1 MYLRGVSKAN
11 QEYFIDVEIGHADK
25 FAGLTMR
32 SMSNDPSATTRWKSV
47 SAMDKIAKY
56 LRDNF
61 EPHIDPSDPN
71 NIMFHKVQTAYLM
84 RITTPRIKAAPSIY
98 RRLPPIQVLN
108 KVSFSLH
115 WIPFQDHVI

>member
-1 MYLRGVSKAN
+1 MKEIHWTSTLFNLTPDNLFADMVKAASAEGLIVLKGDERGRTMYLRGVSKAN

-71 NIMFHKVQTAYLM
+71 KH
-84 RITTPRIKAAPSIY
+84 
-98 RRLPPIQVLN
+98 
-108 KVSFSLH
+108 
-115 WIPFQDHVI
+115 HVP